1 MCLILLSYRQHARY
15 PLVIAANRDEF
26 HDRPSQPAHFWE
38 DAPWILAGR
47 DLVGGGAWFG
57 ITRSGRFAAVSNIR
71 DPKRAQENAPSRGLL
86 VRDFL
91 REDPP
96 PRAYLA
102 EVARQGPRYNGFNL
116 LAGDHDEIAYYN
128 NRSGEVLTLAP
139 GLYGLSNHRLDTPWP
154 KVKNAKAALAKIL
167 GMPTAKPEAILE
179 MLADRTL
186 PSDDRLPDTGVGLV
200 RERVLASIFI
210 ASENYGTRC
219 SSVLIQDRDRRV
231 RFVERSFSPEDADA
245 RTVQFE
251 FDIDNPAPASVIST
265 SAPLKKLIQHGQDH

>member
-15 PLVIAANRDEF
+15 PLLIAANRDEF
-26 HDRPSQPAHFWE
+26 YDRPSQPAHFWE

-71 DPKRAQENAPSRGLL
+71 DPRPARESARSRGLL
-86 VRDFL
+86 VSEFL
-91 REDPP
+91 CGDPP

-102 EVARQGPRYNGFNL
+102 EAARRGSHYNGFNL

-128 NRSGEVLTLAP
+128 NRTGEILTLAP

-167 GMPTAKPEAILE
+167 GMPTAEPEAILE
-179 MLADRTL
+179 MLADRTS
-186 PSDDRLPDTGVGLV
+186 PPDDCLPDTGVGLV

-210 ASENYGTRC
+210 ASEDYGTRC
-219 SSVLIQDRDRRV
+219 SSVLIEDQDRRAL
-231 RFVERSFSPEDADA
+231 FIERNFSPEDAGA

-251 FDIDNPAPASVIST
+251 FDIDNPATAPVIST
-265 SAPLKKLIQHGQDH
+265 SALLNKREGDQGL

>member
-1 MCLILLSYRQHARY
+1 MCLILFSYRQHARY

-26 HDRPSQPAHFWE
+26 YDRPSQPAHFWE

-57 ITRSGRFAAVSNIR
+57 ITRSGRFAALSNIR
-71 DPKRAQENAPSRGLL
+71 DPKPARECAPSRGLL
-86 VRDFL
+86 VSEFL
-91 REDPP
+91 RGDLL
-96 PRAYLA
+96 PRTYLG
-102 EVARQGPRYNGFNL
+102 EVARQGTRYNGFNL
-116 LAGDHDEIAYYN
+116 LVGDQNEIDYYN
-128 NRSGEVLTLAP
+128 NRSGEILTFAP

-154 KVKNAKAALAKIL
+154 KIRKTKAALAKIL
-167 GMPTAKPEAILE
+167 GMPAVEPEAILE

-231 RFVERSFSPEDADA
+231 KFVERNFSPEDAGA
-245 RTVQFE
+245 PTVQFE
-251 FDIDNPAPASVIST
+251 FDSDNPATAPVIST
-265 SAPLKKLIQHGQDH
+265 LVG

>member
-15 PLVIAANRDEF
+15 PLLIAANRDEF
-26 HDRPSQPAHFWE
+26 YDRPSQPAHFWE

-47 DLVGGGAWFG
+47 DLVGGGTWFG
-57 ITRSGRFAAVSNIR
+57 ITRSGRFAAVSNLR
-71 DPKRAQENAPSRGLL
+71 DPKPAAENAPSRGLL
-86 VRDFL
+86 VSEFL
-91 REDPP
+91 RGDPP

-102 EVARQGPRYNGFNL
+102 EVARWGWRYNGFNL

-128 NRSGEVLTLAP
+128 NRSGEILTLAP

-167 GMPTAKPEAILE
+167 GMPAAEPEAILE

-186 PSDDRLPDTGVGLV
+186 PADDCLPDTGVGLV
-200 RERVLASIFI
+200 WERLLASIFI

-219 SSVLIQDRDRRV
+219 SSVLIKDQDRRAI
-231 RFVERSFSPEDADA
+231 FIERNYSPGGAGAPQTAE
-245 RTVQFE
+245 FK
-251 FDIDNPAPASVIST
+251 FDIDNPATASVISG
-265 SAPLKKLIQHGQDH
+265 SAPLKKREGDQGL

>member
-1 MCLILLSYRQHARY
+1 MCLILLSYRQHARR

-26 HDRPSQPAHFWE
+26 YDRPSQPAHFWE

-71 DPKRAQENAPSRGLL
+71 DPEPAQENAPSRGRL
-86 VRDFL
+86 VSEFL
-91 REDPP
+91 RGDPP

-102 EVARQGPRYNGFNL
+102 EVARWGSRYNGFNL

-128 NRSGEVLTLAP
+128 NRTEEILALAP

-154 KVKNAKAALAKIL
+154 KVKNGKAALAKIL
-167 GMPTAKPEAILE
+167 GMPAAEPELILE
-179 MLADRTL
+179 MLSDRTL
-186 PSDDRLPDTGVGLV
+186 PSDDCLPDTGVGLV

-231 RFVERSFSPEDADA
+231 RFVERNFSPGDASA

-251 FDIDNPAPASVIST
+251 LDIDNPATAS
-265 SAPLKKLIQHGQDH
+265 SAPLHKLIRHGQDQ

>member
-15 PLVIAANRDEF
+15 PLVIAANRDESY
-26 HDRPSQPAHFWE
+26 DRPSLPAHFWE
-38 DAPWILAGR
+38 EAPWILAGR

-57 ITRSGRFAAVSNIR
+57 ITRAGRLAAVSNIR
-71 DPKRAQENAPSRGLL
+71 DPKRAQENARSRGLL
-86 VRDFL
+86 VSEFL
-91 REDPP
+91 RGDLL
-96 PRAYLA
+96 PRPYLA

-116 LAGDHDEIAYYN
+116 LAGDQNEIAYYN
-128 NRSGEVLTLAP
+128 NRSGEILTLAP

-167 GMPTAKPEAILE
+167 RMPAVDPEAILE
-179 MLADRTL
+179 MLADRSL
-186 PSDDRLPDTGVGLV
+186 PPDDCLPDTGVGLV

-231 RFVERSFSPEDADA
+231 SFVERNFSPEDAGA

-251 FDIDNPAPASVIST
+251 FDIDYPATAIVTPCR
-265 SAPLKKLIQHGQDH
+265 

>member
-26 HDRPSQPAHFWE
+26 YDRPSQPAHFWE
-38 DAPWILAGR
+38 GAPWILAGK
-47 DLVGGGAWFG
+47 DLAGGGTWLG

-71 DPKRAQENAPSRGLL
+71 DPEPAQENARSRGLM
-86 VRDFL
+86 VSEFL
-91 REDPP
+91 RGDPP
-96 PRAYLA
+96 PRAYVA

-128 NRSGEVLTLAP
+128 NRSGEILTLAP

-154 KVKNAKAALAKIL
+154 KVEKAKSALAKIL
-167 GMPTAKPEAILE
+167 GMPTAEPEAILE
-179 MLADRTL
+179 MLADRTI
-186 PSDDRLPDTGVGLV
+186 PPDGCLPDTGVGLV

-231 RFVERSFSPEDADA
+231 RFVERNFSPEYAA
-245 RTVQFE
+245 VETVAYE
-251 FDIDNPAPASVIST
+251 FDISVADT
-265 SAPLKKLIQHGQDH
+265 LSARTRPGP